1 MNEKLNRYEATH
13 IHTDQPGNVDSSS
26 AGTELNRGTNAPAA
40 SSAKMARVSS
50 HYGRR
55 CVLSTRNEIIN
66 DWTVS
71 PGRSRPIPPPPP
83 SMQNTHTTDACM
95 RLMTSSTKTRD
106 GTAAARQSLLRT
118 CSSTFLALAKRF
130 QSQKYSNNCFEREA
144 PKRNT
149 VKAQTSFGA
158 AMTAMN

>member
-1 MNEKLNRYEATH
+1 MIEQYHQAEA
-13 IHTDQPGNVDSSS
+13 D
-26 AGTELNRGTNAPAA
+26 
-40 SSAKMARVSS
+40 
-50 HYGRR
+50 
-55 CVLSTRNEIIN
+55 
-66 DWTVS
+66 
-71 PGRSRPIPPPPP
+71 PPPP
-83 SMQNTHTTDACM
+83 SMQNTHDRRSM

-118 CSSTFLALAKRF
+118 CSSTFLALAKRV
-130 QSQKYSNNCFEREA
+130 QSQKYSNNCFAREA